1 MKKKLMFLGATL
13 LLWSTIISAESY
25 QLDATHTTVGFTI
38 RHNMITN
45 VQGKFNVFDGTVEID
60 GATNTLTDVVARVD
74 TTSIDTDNQKRDGHL
89 KSADFFDVG
98 KYPEITFQSKKI
110 EKTGKNSYAVTGELT
125 IKKVKKTITLTGEM
139 SGPIEAFGSKRIG
152 FSAIGT
158 INRQDFGISWNRFL
172 DRGGL
177 VVGDEVKIRLEIAA
191 IQS

>member
-1 MKKKLMFLGATL
+1 MFLGATL

-45 VQGKFNVFDGTVEID
+45 VQGKFNVFDGTIEID

-110 EKTGKNSYAVTGELT
+110 EKTGKNSYEVRGELT

-139 SGPIEAFGSKRIG
+139 SGPIETFGSKRIG

>member
-110 EKTGKNSYAVTGELT
+110 EKTGKNSYEVTGELT

-158 INRQDFGISWNRFL
+158 INRQDFGIIWNRFL
-172 DRGGL
+172 DHGGL